1 MHQKL
6 NSLQVMWEQSSGA
19 LLLPQPSCLLAR
31 HSPEHTDELGGHEL
45 WTEFPDL
52 SHIAQEAQHIAVQ
65 LLFLWEL
72 LRKQETGLYSS
83 RDMVT
88 TGMRNYG
95 ENTSRKDKDF
105 WVAISVFLVDFQW
118 YL

>member
-1 MHQKL
+1 MCQKL
-6 NSLQVMWEQSSGA
+6 KSLQVIQEQSSRA

-52 SHIAQEAQHIAVQ
+52 SHIAQEAQHIAMQ

-72 LRKQETGLYSS
+72 LGKQETGLYSS
-83 RDMVT
+83 RVMVT
-88 TGMRNYG
+88 IGMRNYA
-95 ENTSRKDKDF
+95 ESTSRKNEDF
-105 WVAISVFLVDFQW
+105 WVAISAFLVDFQW